1 MMSAPLLGPDRL
13 IGTITVQST
22 ATNAFDAGD
31 AELLK
36 LLADQAAIALT
47 NARLYAEVEESE
59 RRYRHLVDNSPDI
72 VWSVDVDGNITY
84 FSDSLESRSGWK
96 PEQIDRAAL
105 RGPGSARSSRRRPRR
120 GRPCASG
127 PRRSIACGPTCR
139 CRTAAS
145 PGRGRHDRHDRRR
158 QVRRRPRIGP

>member
-1 MMSAPLLGPDRL
+1 

-22 ATNAFDAGD
+22 EPNAFDEQD

-72 VWSVDVDGNITY
+72 VWEVDAEGRFTF
-84 FSDSLESRSGWK
+84 FSDSLEEKTGWK
-96 PEQIDRAAL
+96 AEQLIGQRFTVLAGATGLTEATEAWRLL
-105 RGPGSARSSRRRPRR
+105 RNEPN
-120 GRPCASG
+120 
-127 PRRSIACGPTCR
+127 
-139 CRTAAS
+139 
-145 PGRGRHDRHDRRR
+145 R
-158 QVRRRPRIGP
+158 QQRLRLD